1 MALKPCR
8 ECGHEVSPRAP
19 VCPQCGVRKPGQG
32 WFRRHP
38 ILTFL
43 AAVTIIGLLLPP
55 VPETEGPEA
64 EALAPEMDR
73 TDSDE
78 EPEPTIV
85 SDRFALEWE
94 LEGDDLLLAIDTD
107 LPDEGELSVSV
118 RRTYF
123 QAGNDAAYSRDYFH
137 EFEPM
142 SRWRQP
148 RRISL
153 DADAWKADLIAHQ
166 AEIAS
171 LGGDMAFEIDR
182 VEEHISIR
190 AVLHSNQDDPR
201 FGGRGNPNLSGSA
214 ASQGLVEAETSV
226 LFPLE
231 GPPPPR
237 RSTRVAWDA
246 LREGESYRLSEE
258 TPLMPERN
266 PSDPLEAVGRMVSL
280 PAGSVVQVITIDMQ
294 SSEPWYQVVL
304 DGDERTTGWINSIAL
319 MGTVIDLVR

>member
-1 MALKPCR
+1 MADLLIFVSVVTGTASFIALFKPL
-8 ECGHEVSPRAP
+8 PRIGLP
-19 VCPQCGVRKPGQG
+19 TRK
-32 WFRRHP
+32 R
-38 ILTFL
+38 
-43 AAVTIIGLLLPP
+43 AAVVWAASWVLAGIGVALT
-55 VPETEGPEA
+55 PEPTPEVA
-64 EALAPEMDR
+64 VAPEMDR
-73 TDSDE
+73 TDGTE

-85 SDRFALEWE
+85 SDRFALDWE
-94 LEGDDLLLAIDTD
+94 LEGDDLLLAVDTD

-118 RRTYF
+118 SRTYL
-123 QAGNDAAYSRDYFH
+123 QAGSDAAYPRNYFH
-137 EFEPM
+137 EFEPV

-153 DADAWKADLIAHQ
+153 DAAAWKADLAEHQ

-171 LGGDMAFEIDR
+171 LGSDMAFEIDR

-201 FGGRGNPNLSGSA
+201 FGGRGNPNLSGSVV
-214 ASQGLVEAETSV
+214 SQGLVEAEASV

-280 PAGSVVQVITIDMQ
+280 PSGSVVQVITIDMQ
-294 SSEPWYQVVL
+294 SSQPWYQVVL
-304 DGDERTTGWINSIAL
+304 DGDERTTGWINSVAL
-319 MGTVIDLVR
+319 TGTVIDLVR